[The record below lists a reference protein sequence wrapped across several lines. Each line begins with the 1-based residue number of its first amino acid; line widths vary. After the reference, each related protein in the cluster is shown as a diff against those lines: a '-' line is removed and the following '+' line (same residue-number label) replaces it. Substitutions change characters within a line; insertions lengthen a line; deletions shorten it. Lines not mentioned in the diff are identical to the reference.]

1 MVIVESPTVFPLVL
15 GETGRGRNSV
25 HILQAPRL
33 RDGER
38 LLLVQTSRKYTS
50 SRLSGK
56 IELYGPAR
64 VIAEGRWA
72 HGDAGA
78 IAHGPDML
86 LAVQPGAAIF
96 AIGGDGIGHWTWVR
110 PTGEMISVSS
120 RWRDE
125 NPQAVME
132 LLWELTALPDL
143 PPEKGWRKQL
153 AAIEARFG

>member
-1 MVIVESPTVFPLVL
+1 MVIVQPPTVPLVL
-15 GETGRGRNSV
+15 GESGRGRNLV
-25 HILQAPRL
+25 NILQAPRL
-33 RDGER
+33 REGEI
-38 LLLVQTSRKYTS
+38 LLLVRTSRKYTS

-56 IELYGPAR
+56 IELYGPVR

-78 IAHGPDML
+78 ICGGPDML

-96 AIGGDGIGHWTWVR
+96 SFGGDSVGHWTWVR
-110 PTGEMISVSS
+110 PDGEMISISS
-120 RWRDE
+120 RFRDE
-125 NPQAVME
+125 NPQEALA
-132 LLWELTALPDL
+132 LLRELTALPAL